1 MTVPTHV
8 DYLVVGGGVV
18 GLSAAWNLARR
29 GQQVLLLERFEPGHT
44 RGASHGATRNM
55 NNAYDETHYLD
66 LYDEALE
73 AWRDLE
79 ERSGERLLTLC
90 GLVSHGDPESITRAH
105 DALSARG
112 AAVELLSAEEATSR
126 WPGMRFE
133 GTVLANRDAGRV
145 HAATA
150 LEVFAAEARAFGAD
164 LRFGHRVTGIT
175 VVDDGA
181 RVTAVAPDGSELTL
195 SASGVVVAA
204 GAWSQQLLGGLV
216 DLPPLTVTEEHPA
229 HFQVRPT
236 LVEPGAEQWWP
247 SFNHFSPAASDP
259 GRNNV
264 YGMLTPGEGVKVGFH
279 MVGDVVDPDAR
290 RFRASDLS
298 REALRDYVAE
308 WFPGLDPDTAV
319 EISCTYTST
328 ADGRFVL
335 DRVGPLTVAAG
346 FSGHGF
352 KFAPAV
358 GRVLA
363 DAAQGIAFPPEPFR
377 LAAHGRGLSAP

>member
-1 MTVPTHV
+1 MSHAAQV
-8 DYLVVGGGVV
+8 DTIIVGGGVI
-18 GLSAAWNLARR
+18 GLSTAWNLARR
-29 GQQVLLLERFEPGHT
+29 GQRVLLLERFAPGHT

-55 NNAYDETHYLD
+55 NNAYAEPFYLD
-66 LYDEALE
+66 LYEEALQ
-73 AWRDLE
+73 AWQELE

-90 GLVSHGDPESITRAH
+90 GLVSHGDP
-105 DALSARG
+105 DAIAGSYAALQARG
-112 AAVELLSAEEATSR
+112 AAAELLSAEEAASR

-133 GTVLANRDAGRV
+133 GTVLANRDAGRI

-164 LRFGHRVTGIT
+164 LRFSHRVTELT
-175 VVDDGA
+175 VVDGGVEVRATDPDGA
-181 RVTAVAPDGSELTL
+181 ELSF
-195 SASGVVVAA
+195 SASGAVVAA
-204 GAWSQQLLGGLV
+204 GAWSRELLTGLV
-216 DLPPLTVTEEHPA
+216 ELPPLTVTEEHPA

-236 LVEPGAEQWWP
+236 LVEPGGESWWP
-247 SFNHFSPAASDP
+247 SFNHFATASTDP
-259 GRNNV
+259 GRTNV

-279 MVGDVVDPDAR
+279 LAGDEVDPDAR
-290 RFRASDLS
+290 RFRASDLA
-298 REALRDYVAE
+298 RDPLRAYVGE
-308 WFPGLDPDTAV
+308 WFPGLDPDTAD

-335 DRVGPLTVAAG
+335 DRVGPITVAAG

-363 DAAQGIAFPPEPFR
+363 DAVQGVAFPPAPFR
-377 LAAHGRGLSAP
+377 LAAH